1 VVAERGASFLRKV
14 PIGMYGAVMGITGLG
29 LSARAAAT
37 VLPGY
42 VRAPAYVT
50 EPWVALGVIAFVVLL
65 PLYLAKL
72 VRYPDAVREEFMNPM
87 QLGFCGALPVGMFL
101 VGGGLAPYWFSLGD
115 AIWWIGFGVLLAFQ
129 VWALTRWLSGSIDL
143 AHINA
148 GWLIIMVGGIVAPG
162 PGIALGHAEA
172 SRFIY
177 GISATAA
184 PILMALLFYRA
195 IIGAPLPE
203 RLRPSWFILLVPPSL
218 IYANGLALYPGS
230 DFLEPLYPFSLAL
243 AAALLIVSRDFLRW
257 PYSPAWWA
265 FTFPLDA
272 LAYAA
277 ARYAQ
282 DHPAPLWKALAALTL
297 LLAAV
302 FVVLALVKS
311 LAALPRTPR
320 SGASLRA

>member
-1 VVAERGASFLRKV
+1 
-14 PIGMYGAVMGITGLG
+14 
-29 LSARAAAT
+29 
-37 VLPGY
+37 
-42 VRAPAYVT
+42 
-50 EPWVALGVIAFVVLL
+50 VALGVLAFVILA

-72 VRYPDAVREEFMNPM
+72 VRHPDAVREEFTNPV

-101 VGGGLAPYWFSLGD
+101 VGGGLAPYWLALGN
-115 AIWWIGFGVLLAFQ
+115 AIWWIGFAMLLAFQ
-129 VWALTRWLSGSIDL
+129 VWALTRWLSGGIEL
-143 AHINA
+143 AQINA

-177 GISATAA
+177 GISAVAA

-230 DFLEPLYPFSLAL
+230 DLLEPLYPFSLAL
-243 AAALLIVSRDFLRW
+243 AVALLIVSRDFLRW
-257 PYSPAWWA
+257 PYGPPWWA

-282 DHPAPLWKALAALTL
+282 DHPAPLWKAAAALTL
-297 LLAAV
+297 LLAAA

-311 LAALPRTPR
+311 VAALPLAAGRHTPR
-320 SGASLRA
+320 SGASPRG

>member
-1 VVAERGASFLRKV
+1 MNVRQV
-14 PIGMYGAVMGITGLG
+14 PIGMYGAVMGLTGLG
-29 LSARAAAT
+29 LSARAAAP

-50 EPWVALGVIAFVVLL
+50 EPWVALGVLAFLL
-65 PLYLAKL
+65 LVPLYIAKL
-72 VRYPDAVREEFMNPM
+72 VRHPDAVREEFVNPV

-101 VGGGLAPYWFSLGD
+101 IGGGVAPYWF
-115 AIWWIGFGVLLAFQ
+115 AAANVIWWIGFVLLLAFQ
-129 VWALTRWLSGSIDL
+129 IWALTRWLSGSIDL

-162 PGIALGHAEA
+162 PGIGLGHLDA
-172 SRFIY
+172 SRFVF
-177 GISATAA
+177 GISAAAA

-195 IIGAPLPE
+195 IIAAPLPE

-230 DFLEPLYPFSLAL
+230 DFLEVLFFFGIAL
-243 AAALLIVSRDFLRW
+243 AVALLLISRNLMRW
-257 PYSPAWWA
+257 PFSPAWWA

-277 ARYAQ
+277 ARYAEE
-282 DHPAPLWKALAALTL
+282 HPAPLWSGVAALTL
-297 LLAAV
+297 VLAAA
-302 FVVLALVKS
+302 FVVMALVRS
-311 LAALPRTPR
+311 LAALRRSPR
-320 SGASLRA
+320 SAASQRA